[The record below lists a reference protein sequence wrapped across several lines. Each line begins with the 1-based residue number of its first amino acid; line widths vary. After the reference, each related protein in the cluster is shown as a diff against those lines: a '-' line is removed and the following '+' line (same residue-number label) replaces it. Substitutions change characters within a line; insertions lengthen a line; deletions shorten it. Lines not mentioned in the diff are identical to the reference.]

1 MSDAQI
7 FALYTFYFFCVSYL
21 DRHWFD
27 LLVNL
32 SLLQIPKQRFS
43 SISNHSPPC
52 QRFGEQLVKKYSWN
66 NIYWKKRYWHLP
78 PPCQRFVAQ
87 LNNSNLI
94 RKILTPSPHIK
105 MSHFPSIAF
114 KHLSIKTREAD
125 SSEEVFIG
133 PSVFLSQ
140 MSSERVKESVGLVT
154 FRIKATKR
162 GLANFKHLPP
172 TLETKYLLLPFS
184 RYHWKTSIKHLR

>member
-1 MSDAQI
+1 MHKFLHFTRFTFFVCPTLTGTGLTCWSI
-7 FALYTFYFFCVSYL
+7 FPSCKSQSNASLRFPTTPHLVKGLVS
-21 DRHWFD
+21 
-27 LLVNL
+27 NL
-32 SLLQIPKQRFS
+32 SRNTHEIIFT
-43 SISNHSPPC
+43 
-52 QRFGEQLVKKYSWN
+52 E
-66 NIYWKKRYWHLP
+66 KKRYWHLP

-172 TLETKYLLLPFS
+172 TLETKCLLQLFPNTIERLPPNV
-184 RYHWKTSIKHLR
+184 